1 MECYCKNP
9 LLTAKDINENI
20 CVEIRQGDYS
30 LRSLR
35 QGDEKIQKRDN
46 LVLTHVK
53 DNIYTLNGEYYT
65 YTKCG
70 IIKRKMSQY
79 NEQYN
84 IFSYRYNG
92 VNKKFKVKT
101 IYNNELTNI
110 IQF

>member
-1 MECYCKNP
+1 MEWYCKNP

-20 CVEIRQGDYS
+20 Q
-30 LRSLR
+30 
-35 QGDEKIQKRDN
+35 DN

-84 IFSYRYNG
+84 FFSYRYNG
-92 VNKKFKVKT
+92 VNKKFKVKK
-101 IYNNELTNI
+101 
-110 IQF
+110 

>member
-1 MECYCKNP
+1 MEWYGKNP

-35 QGDEKIQKRDN
+35 QSDEKIQKIDKS
-46 LVLTHVK
+46 VLTHIK
-53 DNIYTLNGEYYT
+53 DNIYTQNGEYYT
-65 YTKCG
+65 YTKRG
-70 IIKRKMSQY
+70 IRKHKMSRY
-79 NEQYN
+79 NNQYN

-101 IYNNELTNI
+101 IYTDELTNI